1 MLTISCSASRQKDV
15 LKALEQ
21 KIPLQEGQSFEAS
34 FNAAEESASGTTITA
49 AVIVMLALFIVLS
62 GYLLISNV
70 MYISVARDIRFYGM
84 LKTIGASS
92 RQIKRLVRLQAL
104 RLSLIGVPAGLLL
117 GAAASFGI
125 VPFALKLFASAMTG
139 MEASSGA
146 CLLYTSRC
154 V

>member
-1 MLTISCSASRQKDV
+1 MR
-15 LKALEQ
+15 
-21 KIPLQEGQSFEAS
+21 EGQSFQAS
-34 FNAAEESASGTTITA
+34 FSAAQESASGTTITT

-104 RLSLIGVPAGLLL
+104 RLSLIGIPAGF
-117 GAAASFGI
+117 S
-125 VPFALKLFASAMTG
+125 
-139 MEASSGA
+139 
-146 CLLYTSRC
+146 
-154 V
+154 

>member
-1 MLTISCSASRQKDV
+1 
-15 LKALEQ
+15 
-21 KIPLQEGQSFEAS
+21 
-34 FNAAEESASGTTITA
+34 
-49 AVIVMLALFIVLS
+49 MLALFIVLS

-125 VPFALKLFASAMTG
+125 VPPAFP
-139 MEASSGA
+139 
-146 CLLYTSRC
+146 C
-154 V
+154 